1 MSFMNRGMQNDK
13 QKKAV
18 TIIIGIVI
26 FTFLLSI
33 VAVGFGF

>member
-18 TIIIGIVI
+18 MIIIGLVI

-33 VAVGFGF
+33 VAVGFS